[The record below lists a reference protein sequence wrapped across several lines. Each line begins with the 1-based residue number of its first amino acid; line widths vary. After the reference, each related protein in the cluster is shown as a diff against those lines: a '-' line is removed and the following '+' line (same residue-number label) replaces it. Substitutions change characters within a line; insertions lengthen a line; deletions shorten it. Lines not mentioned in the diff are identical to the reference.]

1 MVSSSLQCV
10 SLSSSQ
16 VSHQAE
22 VVRFDNVTSSVFP
35 VTDHAFGVIS
45 LLTYSPKLNHLLIVR
60 IKIHDPF

>member
-16 VSHQAE
+16 LSHRAE
-22 VVRFDNVTSSVFP
+22 VVRFNSVTSSVLP
-35 VTDHAFGVIS
+35 VTDHAFAAIS
-45 LLTYSPKLNHLLIVR
+45 RLTYSPKLNHWLIVH